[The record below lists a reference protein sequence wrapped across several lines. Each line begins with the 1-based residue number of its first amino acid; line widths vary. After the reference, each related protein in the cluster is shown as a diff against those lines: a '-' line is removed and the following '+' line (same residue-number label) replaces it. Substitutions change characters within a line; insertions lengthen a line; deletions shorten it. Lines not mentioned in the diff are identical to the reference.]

1 MIEIKMLDQPHAVF
15 RRAAVADIPA
25 MSVIRLSV
33 KENVLSNPG
42 RVTGQMYEDY
52 LEKDGRG
59 WVAEQNDVIVAFS
72 YADKN
77 DGSIWALF
85 VSPDH
90 EGKGL
95 ATHLL
100 KLAVDWLFGLGHQHI
115 TLHTS
120 PGTRA
125 DRFYARQGWRRGS
138 IQGKQV
144 EYILKQSYPEHHLVK
159 SIEQLTKLFDQV
171 APASYVKQVSFI
183 HPHYRAM
190 IEASPFAV
198 LATSGPNGLD
208 ASPRGDSPG
217 FVVVE
222 DERTILL
229 PERRGNNRADSLHN
243 IISDPG
249 VALLFLIP
257 GVGETLRVNGKASI
271 VIAPDMLKRFAV
283 DGREPKCVISIAVDT
298 VFFQCG
304 RAILRSKLWD
314 LPSAGKRPDTVPSAG
329 TILAALSEGHID
341 RETYDRAAPARQLD
355 TLY

>member
-1 MIEIKMLDQPHAVF
+1 
-15 RRAAVADIPA
+15 
-25 MSVIRLSV
+25 MSVIRLAV

-42 RVTGQMYEDY
+42 RVTVQMYEDH

-59 WVAEQNDVIVAFS
+59 WVAEVEGAIAAFC
-72 YADKN
+72 YADRN
-77 DGSIWALF
+77 DASIWALF
-85 VSPDH
+85 VAPEH

-95 ATHLL
+95 AADLL
-100 KLAVDWLFGLGHQHI
+100 KLAVDWLFGLGHRRI

-120 PGTRA
+120 PDTRA
-125 DRFYARQGWRRGS
+125 DRFYARQGWRRGA
-138 IQGKQV
+138 IQGTQV
-144 EYILKQSYPEHHLVK
+144 EYTLEHPVSTAMSKEPISLPASSAGSHPEHHLVT
-159 SIEQLTKLFDQV
+159 SVEQLATLFDQV
-171 APASYVKQVSFI
+171 VPASNLKQVSFI

-198 LATSGPNGLD
+198 LATSGPDGLD
-208 ASPRGDSPG
+208 ASPRGDFPG

-222 DERTILL
+222 DERTLLL

-243 IISDPG
+243 IISDPR

-271 VIAPDMLKRFAV
+271 VIAPEMLKRFAV

-314 LPSAGKRPDTVPSAG
+314 LRSAGKRPDTVPSAG
-329 TILAALSEGHID
+329 TILADLSEGNID
-341 RETYDRAAPARQLD
+341 REAYDRAAPARQLD